1 MCFIDHY
8 LGSSLGLNLNYGY
21 LMDTQNLIGMG
32 LGIKNPYL
40 IKFGLGLNNDFVLF
54 RYE

>member
-1 MCFIDHY
+1 
-8 LGSSLGLNLNYGY
+8 
-21 LMDTQNLIGMG
+21 MDTQNLIGLG
-32 LGIKNPYL
+32 LGIKNPYP